1 MVTIFALAAALCYG
15 SADFLG
21 GAATRRAPVLSVLGI
36 SASAGTAIVLVAALL
51 GGGPPKAAGIGWGI
65 CAGAAGGVGL
75 MFFYAG
81 LAAGPMSVVAPLS
94 SLVSIVLP
102 VGVALAA
109 GERPGPL
116 VYVGALVCLVAIV
129 LVSLGGGNKARNPL
143 RGEVADPG
151 PWREPAASAGP
162 RPEPAASAGPRR
174 CSAAAS
180 MGAAEPDASSAAQR
194 RHRPGRG
201 IWYGA
206 ASGVAFG
213 MFFVFIR
220 NGGES
225 GALWPVA
232 VSRVTGLAVVVAAAA
247 VMRARPVH
255 WRAGGRLFAAA
266 LMSGVLDA
274 TANIWYVLATRAGL
288 LGVAVVLTSL
298 YSGVTVLLARVLL
311 GERIRPMQR
320 AGLALAALGIVLVT
334 V

>member
-1 MVTIFALAAALCYG
+1 MVTVFALAAALCYG

-21 GAATRRAPVLSVLGI
+21 GVATRRAPVLSVLGV
-36 SASAGTAIVLVAALL
+36 SASAGAAIVLAAALL
-51 GGGPPKAAGIGWGI
+51 AGGTPRAAGVGWGI

-94 SLVSIVLP
+94 SLVSLVLP

-116 VYVGALVCLVAIV
+116 VYAGALVCLGAIV
-129 LVSLGGGNKARNPL
+129 LVSSGGGNQERNPF
-143 RGEVADPG
+143 RGSPAQPGGSQVASP
-151 PWREPAASAGP
+151 
-162 RPEPAASAGPRR
+162 
-174 CSAAAS
+174 CI
-180 MGAAEPDASSAAQR
+180 AQR
-194 RHRPGRG
+194 RLRLGRG
-201 IWYGA
+201 IWYGI
-206 ASGVAFG
+206 ASGAAFG

-220 NGGES
+220 YGGES

-232 VSRVTGLAVVVAAAA
+232 VSRVTGLTVVLAAAA

-274 TANIWYVLATRAGL
+274 SANIWYVLATRAGL
-288 LGVAVVLTSL
+288 FGIAVVLTSL

-311 GERIRPMQR
+311 GERMRGVQR

>member
-1 MVTIFALAAALCYG
+1 MVTVFALAAALCYG

-21 GAATRRAPVLSVLGI
+21 GVATRRAPVLSVLGV
-36 SASAGTAIVLVAALL
+36 SASAGAAIVLAAALL
-51 GGGPPKAAGIGWGI
+51 AGGTPRPAGVGWGI

-94 SLVSIVLP
+94 SLVSLVLP

-116 VYVGALVCLVAIV
+116 VYAGALVCLGAIV
-129 LVSLGGGNKARNPL
+129 LVSSGGGNQARNPL
-143 RGEVADPG
+143 RGSPGQPGGSQVASTCT
-151 PWREPAASAGP
+151 AK
-162 RPEPAASAGPRR
+162 RR
-174 CSAAAS
+174 L
-180 MGAAEPDASSAAQR
+180 R
-194 RHRPGRG
+194 LGRG
-201 IWYGA
+201 IWYGI
-206 ASGVAFG
+206 ASGAAFG

-220 NGGES
+220 YGGES

-232 VSRVTGLAVVVAAAA
+232 VSRVTGLAVVLAAAA

-274 TANIWYVLATRAGL
+274 SANIWYVAATRAGL
-288 LGVAVVLTSL
+288 FGIAVVLTSL

-311 GERIRPMQR
+311 GERMRGVQR
-320 AGLALAALGIVLVT
+320 AGLVLAALGIVLVT

>member
-1 MVTIFALAAALCYG
+1 MVTVFALAAALCYG

-36 SASAGTAIVLVAALL
+36 SASAGAAIVLAAALL
-51 GGGPPKAAGIGWGI
+51 AGGPPAAAGVGWGS
-65 CAGAAGGVGL
+65 CAGAAGGIGL

-116 VYVGALVCLVAIV
+116 VYLGALICLGAIV
-129 LVSLGGGNKARNPL
+129 LVSSGGGSQAASPL
-143 RGEVADPG
+143 RSSSG
-151 PWREPAASAGP
+151 PPAGSGGASTA
-162 RPEPAASAGPRR
+162 PRR
-174 CSAAAS
+174 
-180 MGAAEPDASSAAQR
+180 
-194 RHRPGRG
+194 RHGLGRG
-201 IWYGA
+201 IWYGI
-206 ASGVAFG
+206 ASGAAFG

-232 VSRVTGLAVVVAAAA
+232 VSRVTGLAVVLAAAA

-288 LGVAVVLTSL
+288 FGIAVVLTSL

-311 GERIRPMQR
+311 GERMRVVQR
-320 AGLALAALGIVLVT
+320 IGLALAAAGIILVT
-334 V
+334 I

>member
-1 MVTIFALAAALCYG
+1 MVTVFALAAALCYG

-21 GAATRRAPVLSVLGI
+21 GVATRRAPVLSVLGV
-36 SASAGTAIVLVAALL
+36 SASAGAAIVLAAALL
-51 GGGPPKAAGIGWGI
+51 AGGTPRAAGVGWGM

-94 SLVSIVLP
+94 SLVSLVLP

-116 VYVGALVCLVAIV
+116 VYVGALVCLGAIV
-129 LVSLGGGNKARNPL
+129 LVSSGGGNQAGNPL
-143 RGEVADPG
+143 RGSSGQPG
-151 PWREPAASAGP
+151 RSEAASTGTA
-162 RPEPAASAGPRR
+162 RR
-174 CSAAAS
+174 RL
-180 MGAAEPDASSAAQR
+180 Q
-194 RHRPGRG
+194 PGRG
-201 IWYGA
+201 IWYGI
-206 ASGVAFG
+206 ASGAAFG

-232 VSRVTGLAVVVAAAA
+232 VSRVTGLAVVLAAAA
-247 VMRARPVH
+247 AMRARPVH
-255 WRAGGRLFAAA
+255 WRAGSRLFAAA

-274 TANIWYVLATRAGL
+274 SANIWYVAATRVGL
-288 LGVAVVLTSL
+288 FGIAVVLTSL

-311 GERIRPMQR
+311 GERMRGVQR

>member
-21 GAATRRAPVLSVLGI
+21 GAATRRAPVLSVLVV
-36 SASAGTAIVLVAALL
+36 SASAGAAIVLAAALL
-51 GGGPPKAAGIGWGI
+51 AGGTYRAAGVGWGM
-65 CAGAAGGVGL
+65 CAGAAGSVGL

-94 SLVSIVLP
+94 SLVSLVLP

-116 VYVGALVCLVAIV
+116 VYAGALICLGAIV
-129 LVSLGGGNKARNPL
+129 LVSSGGGNTGHTRGSGSQGHGQATAGARPAQPGIPL
-143 RGEVADPG
+143 RGSPG
-151 PWREPAASAGP
+151 
-162 RPEPAASAGPRR
+162 RPGR
-174 CSAAAS
+174 SAAAGPS
-180 MGAAEPDASSAAQR
+180 ISPR
-194 RHRPGRG
+194 RSRPGRG
-201 IWYGA
+201 IWYGI
-206 ASGVAFG
+206 ASGAAFG
-213 MFFVFIR
+213 MFFVFLR
-220 NGGES
+220 YGGES

-232 VSRVTGLAVVVAAAA
+232 VSRVTGLAVVLAAAA

-255 WRAGGRLFAAA
+255 WRAGGRLFAVA

-274 TANIWYVLATRAGL
+274 SANIWYVLATRAGL
-288 LGVAVVLTSL
+288 FGIAVVLTSL

-311 GERIRPMQR
+311 GERMRGVQR

-334 V
+334 I